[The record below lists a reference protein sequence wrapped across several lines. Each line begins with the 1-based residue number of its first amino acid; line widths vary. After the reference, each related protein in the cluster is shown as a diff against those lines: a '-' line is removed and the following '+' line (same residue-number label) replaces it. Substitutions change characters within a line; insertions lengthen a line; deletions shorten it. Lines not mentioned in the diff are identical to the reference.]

1 MAFDF
6 RYEVESFLL
15 ENMIAY
21 HAQDNCILV
30 PSHNIT
36 LSLVEVG
43 QKVLNMTENS
53 TVTHLSYTDT
63 LYDADNHK
71 FFVIYED
78 LWFAKG
84 DIIRN
89 RLLAN
94 FGLGAKIFARKCL
107 VGKIDAERSKL
118 FLEANHLIGDA
129 RSVFRYG
136 LFNGKELVSVATFS
150 ASRPMER
157 QGRVVRS
164 FEWVRYANKTSL
176 RVVGGMG
183 RLLERFMEDHLPDE
197 VMSYADKEWSTG
209 DVYRRL
215 GFEQIG
221 ETPPVEFFVD
231 METYE
236 RIPVKKLLK
245 DRKYRN
251 YEISLSESRHDLS
264 NQGIISLSGKQ
275 YALLLN
281 LGNFKFLRSCSFR

>member
-1 MAFDF
+1 MASGF
-6 RYEVESFLL
+6 RYEVESFLS
-15 ENMIAY
+15 ENMINY
-21 HAQDNCILV
+21 RVLNSHILV
-30 PSHNIT
+30 SDHKIT

-43 QKVLNMTENS
+43 QKVLNTTENYK
-53 TVTHLSYTDT
+53 L
-63 LYDADNHK
+63 
-71 FFVIYED
+71 FVIYED
-78 LWFAKG
+78 LWFTKG

-136 LFNGKELVSVATFS
+136 LFSGEELVSVATFS

-164 FEWVRYANKTSL
+164 FEWVRYANKASL

-183 RLLERFMEDHLPDE
+183 RLLERFVEEQMPDE
-197 VMSYADKEWSTG
+197 IMSYADKEWSTG
-209 DVYRRL
+209 DVYRKL
-215 GFEQIG
+215 GFEQVG

-236 RIPVKKLLK
+236 RIPVKKLLRTK
-245 DRKYRN
+245 
-251 YEISLSESRHDLS
+251 ITHILPSVIILSPTQQKRT
-264 NQGIISLSGKQ
+264 K
-275 YALLLN
+275 
-281 LGNFKFLRSCSFR
+281 